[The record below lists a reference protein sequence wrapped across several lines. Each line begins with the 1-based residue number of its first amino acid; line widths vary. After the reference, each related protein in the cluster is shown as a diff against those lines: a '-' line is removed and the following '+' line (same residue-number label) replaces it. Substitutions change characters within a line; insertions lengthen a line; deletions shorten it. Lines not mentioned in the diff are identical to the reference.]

1 MKENFSKGVQR
12 ILKFAKEEAVRLGH
26 SYVGSEHLLLGIIKD
41 SNGKAANV
49 LSSIGCDVV
58 EMKAMIEDMAKPSG
72 GTMTLGHLP
81 LTRRAERILRTTFSE
96 AQNLNQDVADQI
108 HLLLALA
115 REDEGLS
122 TEVLSA
128 YTVDY
133 ELLTTFI
140 SSSSATN
147 KIEKKA
153 PKKSKTP
160 TLDIYSRDLSKM
172 ANEGKLDPVVGRV
185 VEIERVA
192 QILSRRKK
200 NNPVLIGEP
209 GVGKTAIVEGLAL
222 RIYEK
227 TVPHILWGQRVI
239 VLDLAGLIAG
249 TKYRGQFEERM
260 RTMMLELES
269 CTDNIVF
276 IDELHTLVGA
286 GGATGSLDA
295 ANMFKPALA
304 RGEIQIIGATTL
316 NEYRKYIE
324 KDGALERRF
333 QKVMVNPPTID
344 DTIQILDG
352 IKEKYEDHHQ
362 VIFPD
367 SSIRACVELSERY
380 ITDKFL
386 PDKAI
391 DILDEVGSHVHI
403 HNIHVPEEI
412 VKLEQNISNVRKDKE
427 SVIAQQKFE
436 QAADMRDKERKL
448 ISKLNDA
455 QDKWDRDDV
464 ASRPVVTEEDVA
476 DIVSMI
482 TGIPLAKVAE
492 SETMKL
498 LNMAN
503 ELKKYIVGQDDAIE
517 KLTQAT
523 QRARAGL
530 KNPNKPIGS
539 FMFLGPTGVGKTELS
554 KVLADYLFLNREALV
569 KIDMSEYVER
579 YNVSRLIGAPPG
591 YVGYEEGGQLTE
603 RVRRNPYSVVLFDEI
618 EKAHRDVYNIL
629 LQILDEGRITDSLGR
644 VVDFRN
650 TIIIMTSNLGTNAV
664 SSTSFG
670 FKNADND
677 SKEEDFSDI
686 MTAVKK
692 YFIPEF
698 LNRIDEIIV
707 FNSLTKDDLYEIIDM
722 QLEDL
727 RYNLEKKNNVL
738 KITKSAKENLIRSGL
753 HREWGARPLRRMIQ
767 NEIENAIS
775 SLFLSGKF
783 KEDGVITVKSRN
795 KELIFEQKNNK
806 KNKKSTSKKT
816 SNKKTKSTKTIETS

>member
-12 ILKFAKEEAVRLGH
+12 ILKHAKEEAVRLGH
-26 SYVGSEHLLLGIIKD
+26 SYVGSEHLLLGILKD
-41 SNGKAANV
+41 SNGRAAGV
-49 LSSIGCDVV
+49 LSSIGCDIP
-58 EMKAMIEDMAKPSG
+58 EMKSMIEDMAKPSG

-81 LTRRAERILRTTFSE
+81 LTRRAERILRTTFTE
-96 AQNLNQDVADQI
+96 AQNYKEEIANQI

-122 TEVLSA
+122 TEVLNA

-140 SSSSATN
+140 SSAPVKS
-147 KIEKKA
+147 EKKA
-153 PKKSKTP
+153 PKQSTTP
-160 TLDIYSRDLSKM
+160 TLDIYSRDLSAL
-172 ANEGKLDPVVGRV
+172 ANDGKLDPVIGRDLEV
-185 VEIERVA
+185 ERVA

-222 RIYEK
+222 RIHNK
-227 TVPHILWGQRVI
+227 TVPHTLWGQRVL

-260 RTMMLELES
+260 RTMMLELEACS
-269 CTDNIVF
+269 NIIVF
-276 IDELHTLVGA
+276 IDEVHTIVGA
-286 GGATGSLDA
+286 GGASGSLDA

-333 QKVMVNPPTID
+333 QKVIVNPPSIEETIE
-344 DTIQILDG
+344 ILNG

-362 VIFPD
+362 VTFSDKAI
-367 SSIRACVELSERY
+367 SACVEMSDRY

-403 HNIHVPEEI
+403 HNIHVPDEI
-412 VKLEQNISNVRKDKE
+412 LDLEKDISTVRKKKE
-427 SVIAQQKFE
+427 TVIAQQKFE

-448 ISKLNDA
+448 ISKLNEA
-455 QDKWDRDDV
+455 QDDWDSNDKD
-464 ASRPVVTEEDVA
+464 SRTLVSEEDVA
-476 DIVSMI
+476 DIVSMV
-482 TGIPLAKVAE
+482 TGIPLAKIAE
-492 SETMKL
+492 SESVKL
-498 LNMAN
+498 LHMAD
-503 ELKKYIVGQDDAIE
+503 ELKKYIIGQHGAIE
-517 KLTQAT
+517 KLTLAT

-539 FMFLGPTGVGKTELS
+539 FIFLGPTGVGKTELS
-554 KVLADYLFLNREALV
+554 KVLASYLFTNNDALV

-644 VVDFRN
+644 IVDFRN
-650 TIIIMTSNLGTNAV
+650 TIIIMTSNIGTNAIT
-664 SSTSFG
+664 STSFG
-670 FKNADND
+670 FKNNKYSKQEDNYT
-677 SKEEDFSDI
+677 DI

-692 YFIPEF
+692 FFIPEF

-707 FNSLTKDDLYEIIDM
+707 FNSLSKENLYDIIDL
-722 QLEDL
+722 QLADL
-727 RYNLEKKNNVL
+727 RLNLKKQNNTL
-738 KITKSAKENLIRSGL
+738 KITKSAKEALIREGL

-767 NEIENAIS
+767 NKIENEIS
-775 SLFLSGKF
+775 TLFLTGKL
-783 KEDGVITVKSRN
+783 KENGVISIKTKN
-795 KELIFEQKNNK
+795 KKLIFEQQLKKKIKKSNSKENK
-806 KNKKSTSKKT
+806 KI
-816 SNKKTKSTKTIETS
+816 STKV

>member
-1 MKENFSKGVQR
+1 MKENFSKGVQQV
-12 ILKFAKEEAVRLGH
+12 LKYAKEEAVRLGH

-41 SNGKAANV
+41 SNGKAASI
-49 LSSIGCDVV
+49 LTSIGCDMM
-58 EMKAMIEDMAKPSG
+58 EIKAMIEDMAKPSG

-81 LTRRAERILRTTFSE
+81 LTRRAERILRTTFTE
-96 AQNLNQDVADQI
+96 AQNFNEDVADQV

-122 TEVLSA
+122 TEVLNA

-140 SSSSATN
+140 SSSPV
-147 KIEKKA
+147 KIEKKS
-153 PKKSKTP
+153 PKKSSTP
-160 TLDIYSRDLSKM
+160 TLDIYSRDISKM
-172 ANEGKLDPVVGRV
+172 ANEGKLDPVVGRT

-192 QILSRRKK
+192 QILARRKK

-222 RIYEK
+222 RIHEK

-260 RTMMLELES
+260 RTMMLELEACS
-269 CTDNIVF
+269 EIIVF

-286 GGATGSLDA
+286 GGASGSLDA

-304 RGEIQIIGATTL
+304 RGEIQIVGATTL

-333 QKVMVNPPTID
+333 QKVMIIPPSID
-344 DTIQILDG
+344 ETIQILNG
-352 IKEKYEDHHQ
+352 IKEKYEEHHQ
-362 VIFPD
+362 VHYPEE
-367 SSIRACVELSERY
+367 SIHACVELSDRY

-391 DILDEVGSHVHI
+391 DVLDEAGSHVHI
-403 HNIHVPEEI
+403 HNIHVPDDI
-412 VKLEQNISNVRKDKE
+412 VDLEKNISIIRKKKE

-448 ISKLNDA
+448 IAKLNDA
-455 QDKWDRDDV
+455 QNKWDSDDDT
-464 ASRPVVTEEDVA
+464 ARPFVTEDDVA

-492 SETMKL
+492 SETEKL
-498 LNMAN
+498 LNMSA
-503 ELKKYIVGQDDAIE
+503 ELKKCIVGQNDAIE

-530 KNPNKPIGS
+530 KNPKRPIGS
-539 FMFLGPTGVGKTELS
+539 FIFLGPTGVGKTELS
-554 KVLADYLFLNREALV
+554 KVLANYLFSNREALV

-579 YNVSRLIGAPPG
+579 YNISRLIGAPPG

-644 VVDFRN
+644 MIDFRN
-650 TIIIMTSNLGTNAV
+650 TIIIMTSNIGTNII

-670 FKNADND
+670 FKNTKKDLKD
-677 SKEEDFSDI
+677 DHYGDI

-692 YFIPEF
+692 FFIPEF
-698 LNRIDEIIV
+698 LNRVDEIIV
-707 FNSLTKDDLYEIIDM
+707 FNSLSRDNLFHIIDL

-727 RYNLEKKNNVL
+727 RENLAKTNNTL
-738 KITKSAKENLIRSGL
+738 KITKSAKEDLIRDGS

-775 SLFLSGKF
+775 SRFLTGEF
-783 KEDGVITVKSRN
+783 QDNGIITVKSKN
-795 KELIFEQKNNK
+795 KSLIFEQKIKAN
-806 KNKKSTSKKT
+806 SKL
-816 SNKKTKSTKTIETS
+816 SKSTKNHKSHLKATQTTQN